1 MPTIDPFSSILSLGQ
16 RIRSGELNAEL
27 LTEFYL
33 DRIARLDHKLGA
45 FVEVLSDR
53 ALMQARRA
61 DLELAAGIDRGVLH
75 GIPYAVKDLYDVS
88 GVPTR
93 AGTPILDA
101 NVPDSDA
108 FIVDRLDHLGAVLV
122 GKTHTVQ
129 FAYGGVGVNSQLGT
143 PMNPWSDTHHIPG
156 GSSSGSGVAVGAGMI
171 PMALGSDTGG
181 SVRIP
186 AAFNSVTGL
195 KTTVG
200 QISRRGVFPLS
211 WTLDTVGP
219 LTRDVSDA
227 LAIYPLMAVRDDD
240 DPSMAAF
247 QSVRENTKNL
257 SDIRLAYVDTI
268 FLEGCDPEVEAFVEM
283 TQSVFEKIVGRV
295 EQASFDVAKRAVE
308 LNPKGLVIAAEAY
321 YSNRNLIDQQFDK
334 LDPVVAHRLIK
345 GRDVTASEYIDIQNG
360 LNRVRTESLQFFDRF
375 DAFIVPTVMISPPP
389 LSSCEESIQSYATIN
404 VQCLRNTAIGNMLN
418 LSAVTVPCGFTKKGL
433 PVGLMVYGKPFD
445 EMKILEIANAFQS
458 NTDWH
463 LNRPDLSWCESK

>member
-1 MPTIDPFSSILSLGQ
+1 MPNIDPFSSILSLGQ

-53 ALMQARRA
+53 ALIQARRA

-101 NVPDSDA
+101 NVPESDA
-108 FIVDRLDHLGAVLV
+108 FIVDRLDHLGAVLI

-129 FAYGGVGVNSQLGT
+129 FAYGGVGINSQLGT
-143 PMNPWSDTHHIPG
+143 PMNPWSDAHHIPG

-240 DPSMAAF
+240 DLSMAAF

-308 LNPKGLVIAAEAY
+308 LNPRGLVIAAEAY

-360 LNRVRTESLQFFDRF
+360 LSRVRTESLQFFDRF

-404 VQCLRNTAIGNMLN
+404 AQCLRNTAIGNMLN

>member
-1 MPTIDPFSSILSLGQ
+1 MPTIDPFSSILILGQ
-16 RIRSGELNAEL
+16 RIRAGELNSEL

-33 DRIARLDHKLGA
+33 DRVARLDPTLGA

-75 GIPYAVKDLYDVS
+75 GIPYAVKDLYDVC

-93 AGTPILDA
+93 AGTHILDTH
-101 NVPDSDA
+101 VPDSDA
-108 FIVDRLDHLGAVLV
+108 FVVDRLDHLGAVLI

-129 FAYGGVGVNSQLGT
+129 FAYGGVGINSQLGT
-143 PMNPWSDTHHIPG
+143 PMNPWSETHHIPG

-227 LAIYPLMAVRDDD
+227 RAIYPLMAVRDDG
-240 DPSMAAF
+240 DPSMTAF
-247 QSVRENTKNL
+247 QSVRENTKHL
-257 SDIRLAYVDTI
+257 SDMRLAYVDTI
-268 FLEGCDPEVEAFVEM
+268 FLEGCDPEVEALVKM
-283 TQSVFEKIVGRV
+283 TRPVFEKIVGRI
-295 EQASFDVAKRAVE
+295 EQASFDVAKQAVE

-321 YSNRNLIDQQFDK
+321 YSNRNLIDQHFEQ

-360 LNRVRTESLQFFDRF
+360 LNRVRVESLEFFDRF
-375 DAFIVPTVMISPPP
+375 DAVIVPTVMIPPSP
-389 LSSCEESIQSYATIN
+389 LTSCEENIQSYATIN

-418 LSAVTVPCGFTKKGL
+418 LSAVTVPCGFTRKGL
-433 PVGLMVYGKPFD
+433 PVGLMIYGKPFD
-445 EMKILEIANAFQS
+445 EMKILDIANAFQS